1 MDIKKTIRLELEG
14 LAEDSYRIF
23 SAGLIPGEEHI
34 LGVRLP
40 RLREIAKR
48 IVKTDSWQEYLA
60 CEPYYFEEIMLQGM
74 IIGAAELSAEKRL
87 EYVRDFIP
95 AIRNWSV
102 CDSFVSG
109 LKFTRN
115 NPEVVWQFIQPY
127 IKSGD
132 VFSVRFAVV
141 MMMNYYLTDSY
152 IDLVL
157 EQLDG
162 IKHEAYYVKMAVAW
176 ALATAL
182 AKQPEKTWAYLQNH
196 HLDEDT
202 WRKTVQKCMESY
214 RISEEYKTI
223 LRQMRRDLAKQKHV

>member
-1 MDIKKTIRLELEG
+1 M
-14 LAEDSYRIF
+14 
-23 SAGLIPGEEHI
+23 
-34 LGVRLP
+34 
-40 RLREIAKR
+40 
-48 IVKTDSWQEYLA
+48 
-60 CEPYYFEEIMLQGM
+60 
-74 IIGAAELSAEKRL
+74 
-87 EYVRDFIP
+87 DFIACIDNW
-95 AIRNWSV
+95 AI
-102 CDSFVSG
+102 CDSFCSNMKIVNKRLGKYWMYFISLIDLNKEFQTRVS
-109 LKFTRN
+109 
-115 NPEVVWQFIQPY
+115 I
-127 IKSGD
+127 
-132 VFSVRFAVV
+132 V

-214 RISEEYKTI
+214 RISEEYKAI

>member
-1 MDIKKTIRLELEG
+1 MNIGKAIRLELEG
-14 LAEDSYRIF
+14 MAEDTYRAF

-74 IIGAAELSAEKRL
+74 IIGAAKIPAEERL

-115 NPEVVWQFIQPY
+115 NPEAVWQFIQPY

-176 ALATAL
+176 ALATAKHGL
-182 AKQPEKTWAYLQNH
+182 ICRIIIWMKIPGERLCRNAWSRIGFQRNIKRFCARCDAIWQN
-196 HLDEDT
+196 
-202 WRKTVQKCMESY
+202 RNMCK
-214 RISEEYKTI
+214 
-223 LRQMRRDLAKQKHV
+223 